1 MQMLRPIPAMASLPP
16 LYSWPT
22 LLKRIILILAVGA
35 CLSAYILML
44 AGLVGVGILY
54 LLAFNG

>member
-1 MQMLRPIPAMASLPP
+1 MQMLRPMSAAALLPP
-16 LYSWPT
+16 LYSWPMP
-22 LLKRIILILAVGA
+22 LKRIILILAVGA

-44 AGLVGVGILY
+44 AGLLGVGMLY